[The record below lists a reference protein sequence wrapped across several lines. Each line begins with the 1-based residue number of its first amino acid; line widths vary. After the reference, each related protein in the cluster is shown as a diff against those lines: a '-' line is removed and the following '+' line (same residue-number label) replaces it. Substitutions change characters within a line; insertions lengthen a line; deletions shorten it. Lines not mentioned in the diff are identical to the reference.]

1 MVKEFNRFAFD
12 RGMREREER
21 NAKNQDQAWSRKALQ
36 ENRVRK
42 NHQEQS
48 LRQPH
53 SDQENHQEK
62 KKHQEIRGAPFRE
75 REEREQTHSL
85 QVRGFEENKDD
96 FRPGKP

>member
-1 MVKEFNRFAFD
+1 MVKEFNGFAFD

-21 NAKNQDQAWSRKALQ
+21 HAKNKDQARSRKALQ

-62 KKHQEIRGAPFRE
+62 KKHQEIRGAQFRE
-75 REEREQTHSL
+75 REEREQTDPL
-85 QVRGFEENKDD
+85 
-96 FRPGKP
+96 